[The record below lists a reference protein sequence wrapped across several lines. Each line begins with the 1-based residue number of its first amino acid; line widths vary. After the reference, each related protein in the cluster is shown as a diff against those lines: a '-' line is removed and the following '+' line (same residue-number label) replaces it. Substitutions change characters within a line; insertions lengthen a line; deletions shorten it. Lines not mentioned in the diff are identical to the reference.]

1 LSFVCVHYSATTL
14 RAGLVPGAVLGSWNK
29 SEENIE
35 KSRHFYSKKLP
46 WILFLPSRT
55 AEV

>member
-14 RAGLVPGAVLGSWNK
+14 RAGLVPGAVLGSGNK
-29 SEENIE
+29 SAENIE